1 MSLKLIITKGIPAS
15 GKTTWARKWVNED
28 SDNRV
33 RVSRDDIRNM
43 LGPYW
48 IRSREGLVSKI
59 EREMVT
65 RALTEGYSV
74 VVDKMNL
81 RSNGDEF
88 RHIVNKNFKD
98 NSIDIEE
105 KDFTDVSLAEC
116 LRRDKEREDS
126 VGADIV
132 IDKYKKYIKND

>member
-1 MSLKLIITKGIPAS
+1 MKGIPAS
-15 GKTTWARKWVNED
+15 GKTTWARRWVNKD
-28 SDNRV
+28 PNNRV

-48 IRSREGLVSKI
+48 LRSREELVSII
-59 EREMVT
+59 EKNMVHN
-65 RALTEGYSV
+65 ALLEDYSV

-88 RHIVNKNFKD
+88 RHIVKKNFKPGT
-98 NSIDIEE
+98 IQIEE

-116 LRRDKEREDS
+116 LKRDKEREDS

-132 IDKYKKYIKND
+132 IDKYQKYIKDEQ